1 MTSGKP
7 RIKGGSHRIP
17 EGISNNE
24 SAGNLLVAASQLLDG
39 SNSWEQIWGKLLLAG
54 FDPHAINSALLELQ
68 PDCEISYRM
77 SPPSSPAIEQQILLF
92 GQVSAHEGSVAASE
106 LLVMVGQKLQ
116 ASLSSSEVAVFGESR
131 EITTEFHRRLEQV
144 GVVKTQTHYSA
155 NGSYG
160 EVEQH
165 PIEAFAHQL
174 MGAKS
179 SLMICATSG
188 GNRQL
193 SKIVNRAAIAH
204 GIPAIYYHAQGLQV
218 QLGPLVIPKQTA
230 CYECYKIRRD
240 ATLAAWE
247 RSLLGWAREGGQL
260 ASTLGTDWVLV
271 DAIKH
276 LTGFGE
282 PVCRGRVLFIDYYAG
297 LPEVHTVLRLPRCT
311 VCGNPRRPAVRLWDE
326 SP

>member
-1 MTSGKP
+1 MSSGKP

-17 EGISNNE
+17 DDILNSE

-54 FDPHAINSALLELQ
+54 FNPHSINSALLELQ
-68 PDCEISYRM
+68 HDCEISYGM

-92 GQVSAHEGSVAASE
+92 GQVSAQEGSITASGIPE
-106 LLVMVGQKLQ
+106 MVGQKLQ
-116 ASLSSSEVAVFGESR
+116 AALGSSEVAVFGESF
-131 EITTEFHRRLEQV
+131 EVTTEFHRRLEQV
-144 GVVKTQTHYSA
+144 GVVKARTHCSA

-160 EVEQH
+160 EAEQQ
-165 PIEAFAHQL
+165 PIEDFAHQL

-193 SKIVNRAAIAH
+193 SEIVNRVAIAH

-247 RSLLGWAREGGQL
+247 RSLLRWAREGGQL
-260 ASTLGTDWVLV
+260 ASSLGTDWVIV

-282 PVCRGRVLFIDYYAG
+282 PVCRGRVLFVDYYAG
-297 LPEVHTVLRLPRCT
+297 LPEVHTVLRLPRCG
-311 VCGNPRRPAVRLWDE
+311 VCGNPRRPSVRLWDE
-326 SP
+326 S